1 MAGQMGVP
9 LLSQIPIDPQMV
21 EYGDRGDLAALK
33 GKTDLAMNKAFEKIV
48 DIILKDS

>member
-21 EYGDRGDLAALK
+21 EYGDRGDLGGLK
-33 GKTDLAMNKAFEKIV
+33 EKTDLEMNKAFEKILDV
-48 DIILKDS
+48 ILKDS